1 MGKRYIQK
9 YKQRKN
15 INDKEYEADESENIS
30 NMESLN
36 NLQTILD
43 ILQSGD
49 SKIREQITNFLSIHQ
64 FDIDDQ
70 NIINIVSSIPFI
82 KTLTNMLNDNFYQIR
97 YNAISAL
104 NNIIISFNVIDI
116 ENILLTQTNF
126 IELSIMNIKD
136 FSNVEKNNLEHI
148 KRIRTLKNLF
158 DLYSLIIDLYSEDI
172 QNKIKFTSI
181 VGEILKIIIDKKEL
195 VNDEFLGYCLNF
207 LGNIF
212 SVEIITLTNE
222 SNYLKKF
229 IEEGNK
235 YINDNNTNEYI
246 KTLYYYSLFYL
257 CSTNNDFLKQNNIIL
272 LPKIIDFIYL
282 KISSQNSLVS
292 LYSLGDDINK
302 IAHDK
307 MKIEDT
313 NNDLITNNIDI
324 KEKAKLVDKEVN
336 SLLNCLKCFQDIIDS
351 IEKINNDNNEQI
363 NMDDYEEIED
373 DFDDNNEIDNNK
385 FEECI
390 HKSISE
396 IISVNN
402 FEPVQKMI
410 NQNLLNHL
418 STLCNIHSKI
428 NEFYINE
435 VDKLLVIRTN
445 LDEIEY
451 DSLSLINN
459 IIIKFPN
466 IPNKE
471 FIESFYNF
479 ITLKLGKII
488 INDNNNEILSLL
500 MLILRTIL
508 DKYSGYF
515 KNFGD
520 NDYNNLLT
528 IIAKTND
535 NFIKC
540 NIIDII
546 SFCSCIDNKFE
557 IGEKLK
563 ELFYNQSNIEVLSHV
578 INAFMDL
585 FKGDDLESNK
595 YLKKIEIINIM
606 KNGINEFKNRMK
618 LSKKNK
624 DIDKEEYE
632 YIKETFINMKRFIK
646 YKEDS
651 FKQLNI

>member
-126 IELSIMNIKD
+126 IELSIMNIRD
-136 FSNVEKNNLEHI
+136 FSKVEKNNLEHI

-181 VGEILKIIIDKKEL
+181 VEEILKIIIDKKEL

-257 CSTNNDFLKQNNIIL
+257 CSINNDFLKQNNIIL

>member
-1 MGKRYIQK
+1 M
-9 YKQRKN
+9 
-15 INDKEYEADESENIS
+15 
-30 NMESLN
+30 
-36 NLQTILD
+36 
-43 ILQSGD
+43 
-49 SKIREQITNFLSIHQ
+49 
-64 FDIDDQ
+64 
-70 NIINIVSSIPFI
+70 
-82 KTLTNMLNDNFYQIR
+82 
-97 YNAISAL
+97 
-104 NNIIISFNVIDI
+104 
-116 ENILLTQTNF
+116 
-126 IELSIMNIKD
+126 
-136 FSNVEKNNLEHI
+136 
-148 KRIRTLKNLF
+148 
-158 DLYSLIIDLYSEDI
+158 
-172 QNKIKFTSI
+172 
-181 VGEILKIIIDKKEL
+181 
-195 VNDEFLGYCLNF
+195 
-207 LGNIF
+207 
-212 SVEIITLTNE
+212 
-222 SNYLKKF
+222 
-229 IEEGNK
+229 
-235 YINDNNTNEYI
+235 
-246 KTLYYYSLFYL
+246 
-257 CSTNNDFLKQNNIIL
+257 
-272 LPKIIDFIYL
+272 
-282 KISSQNSLVS
+282 
-292 LYSLGDDINK
+292 
-302 IAHDK
+302 
-307 MKIEDT
+307 
-313 NNDLITNNIDI
+313 
-324 KEKAKLVDKEVN
+324 
-336 SLLNCLKCFQDIIDS
+336 NCLKCFQDIIDS

-363 NMDDYEEIED
+363 NMDDYEEIQD

>member
-1 MGKRYIQK
+1 MGKRNIQK

-15 INDKEYEADESENIS
+15 INDKEYETDESENVS
-30 NMESLN
+30 NIESLN

-49 SKIREQITNFLSIHQ
+49 SKTREQITNFLSIHQ

-82 KTLTNMLNDNFYQIR
+82 KTLTNMLNDNFYQVR

-116 ENILLTQTNF
+116 ENILLIQTNF

-136 FSNVEKNNLEHI
+136 FSSVEKNNVEHI

-172 QNKIKFTSI
+172 QNKIKFNKI
-181 VGEILKIIIDKKEL
+181 VDEILNIIIDKKDL
-195 VNDEFLGYCLNF
+195 VNEEFLGYCLNF

-235 YINDNNTNEYI
+235 YINDINTNEYI
-246 KTLYYYSLFYL
+246 KTLYNYSLFYL

-307 MKIEDT
+307 MKIEDSDK
-313 NNDLITNNIDI
+313 DLISNNIDI
-324 KEKAKLVDKEVN
+324 KERAKLVDKEVN

-351 IEKINNDNNEQI
+351 IEILNTDNNEQI

-373 DFDDNNEIDNNK
+373 DFDDKNDIDNNK

-410 NQNLLNHL
+410 NQTLLNHL

-471 FIESFYNF
+471 FIESLYNF
-479 ITLKLGKII
+479 ITSKLGKII
-488 INDNNNEILSLL
+488 INDNYNEILSLM
-500 MLILRTIL
+500 MLVLRTIL
-508 DKYSGYF
+508 DKYSGNF
-515 KNFGD
+515 KNFSD
-520 NDYNNLLT
+520 NDYINLLS
-528 IIAKTND
+528 IIGKTND

-546 SFCSCIDNKFE
+546 
-557 IGEKLK
+557 
-563 ELFYNQSNIEVLSHV
+563 
-578 INAFMDL
+578 
-585 FKGDDLESNK
+585 
-595 YLKKIEIINIM
+595 
-606 KNGINEFKNRMK
+606 
-618 LSKKNK
+618 
-624 DIDKEEYE
+624 
-632 YIKETFINMKRFIK
+632 
-646 YKEDS
+646 
-651 FKQLNI
+651 

>member
-1 MGKRYIQK
+1 MGKRNIQK

-15 INDKEYEADESENIS
+15 INDKEYETDESENVS
-30 NMESLN
+30 NIESLN

-49 SKIREQITNFLSIHQ
+49 SKTREQITNFLSIHQ

-82 KTLTNMLNDNFYQIR
+82 KTLTNMLNDNFYQVR

-136 FSNVEKNNLEHI
+136 FSSVEKNNVEHI

-172 QNKIKFTSI
+172 QNKIKFNKI
-181 VGEILKIIIDKKEL
+181 VDEILTIIIDKKDL
-195 VNDEFLGYCLNF
+195 VNEEFLGYCLNF

-235 YINDNNTNEYI
+235 YINDINTNEYI
-246 KTLYYYSLFYL
+246 KTLYNYSLFYL

-307 MKIEDT
+307 MKIEDSDK
-313 NNDLITNNIDI
+313 DLISNNIDI
-324 KEKAKLVDKEVN
+324 KERAKLVDKEVN

-351 IEKINNDNNEQI
+351 IEILNTDNNEQI

-373 DFDDNNEIDNNK
+373 DFDDKNDIDNNK

-410 NQNLLNHL
+410 NQTLLNHL

-471 FIESFYNF
+471 FIESLYNF
-479 ITLKLGKII
+479 ITSKLGKII
-488 INDNNNEILSLL
+488 INDNYNEILSLM
-500 MLILRTIL
+500 MLVLRTIL
-508 DKYSGYF
+508 DKYSG
-515 KNFGD
+515 NFQNFSD
-520 NDYNNLLT
+520 NDYINLLS
-528 IIAKTND
+528 IIGKTND

-578 INAFMDL
+578 INAFMDI

-606 KNGINEFKNRMK
+606 KNGINEYKNRMK

>member
-172 QNKIKFTSI
+172 QNKIKFNSI
-181 VGEILKIIIDKKEL
+181 VEEILKIIIDKKEL

-212 SVEIITLTNE
+212 SVEIITLTNK

-451 DSLSLINN
+451 DALSLINN
-459 IIIKFPN
+459 IIIKFSN

-471 FIESFYNF
+471 FIESLYNF
-479 ITLKLGKII
+479 ITSKLGTII
-488 INDNNNEILSLL
+488 VNDNNNEILSLYIL
-500 MLILRTIL
+500 VLRTIL
-508 DKYSGYF
+508 DKFSGNF
-515 KNFGD
+515 KNFPD
-520 NDYNNLLT
+520 DDYNNLLT
-528 IIAKTND
+528 LIIKTND

-546 SFCSCIDNKFE
+546 SLCSCADNKFE

-563 ELFYNQSNIEVLSHV
+563 ELFYNQNHIEVLSHV

-585 FKGDDLESNK
+585 FKEDDLESNK

-618 LSKKNK
+618 IAKKNK
-624 DIDKEEYE
+624 DIDKDEYE

-651 FKQLNI
+651 FKQMNI

>member
-1 MGKRYIQK
+1 MGKRKIQK

-82 KTLTNMLNDNFYQIR
+82 KTLTNMLNDNFYQVR

-104 NNIIISFNVIDI
+104 NNIIISFNIIDI

-181 VGEILKIIIDKKEL
+181 VEEILKIIIDKKEL
-195 VNDEFLGYCLNF
+195 VNEEFLGYCLNF

-246 KTLYYYSLFYL
+246 KTLYNYSLFYL

-313 NNDLITNNIDI
+313 NNDFITNNIDI

-418 STLCNIHSKI
+418 STLRNIHSKI

>member
-1 MGKRYIQK
+1 MGKRNIQK

-15 INDKEYEADESENIS
+15 INDKEYETDESENVS
-30 NMESLN
+30 NIESLN

-49 SKIREQITNFLSIHQ
+49 SKTREQITNFLSIHQ

-82 KTLTNMLNDNFYQIR
+82 KTLTNMLNDNFYQVR

-136 FSNVEKNNLEHI
+136 FSSVEKNNVEHI

-172 QNKIKFTSI
+172 QNKIKFNKI
-181 VGEILKIIIDKKEL
+181 VDEILTIIIDKKDL
-195 VNDEFLGYCLNF
+195 VNEEFLGYCLNF

-235 YINDNNTNEYI
+235 YINDINTNEYI
-246 KTLYYYSLFYL
+246 KILYNYSLFYL

-307 MKIEDT
+307 MKIEDSDK
-313 NNDLITNNIDI
+313 DLISNNIDI
-324 KEKAKLVDKEVN
+324 KERAKLVDKEVN

-351 IEKINNDNNEQI
+351 IEILNTDNNEQI

-373 DFDDNNEIDNNK
+373 DFDDKNDIDNNK

-410 NQNLLNHL
+410 NQTLLNHL

-471 FIESFYNF
+471 FIESLYNF
-479 ITLKLGKII
+479 ITSKLGKII
-488 INDNNNEILSLL
+488 INDNYNEILSLM
-500 MLILRTIL
+500 MLVLRTIL
-508 DKYSGYF
+508 DKYSGNF
-515 KNFGD
+515 KNFSD
-520 NDYNNLLT
+520 NDYINLLS
-528 IIAKTND
+528 IIGKTND

-578 INAFMDL
+578 INAFMDI

-606 KNGINEFKNRMK
+606 KNGINEYKNRMK

>member
-1 MGKRYIQK
+1 MGKRKIQK

-15 INDKEYEADESENIS
+15 LNDKEYEIDESENIS
-30 NMESLN
+30 NIESLK

-49 SKIREQITNFLSIHQ
+49 SKTREQITNFLSIHQ
-64 FDIDDQ
+64 FDIDDK
-70 NIINIVSSIPFI
+70 NLINIVSSIPFI
-82 KTLTNMLNDNFYQIR
+82 KTLTNMLNDNFYQVR

-104 NNIIISFNVIDI
+104 NNIIISFNIIDI
-116 ENILLTQTNF
+116 ENILLTKTNF
-126 IELSIMNIKD
+126 IELSIMIIKD
-136 FSNVEKNNLEHI
+136 FSNVEKNNIEHI
-148 KRIRTLKNLF
+148 NRIRTLKNLF

-172 QNKIKFTSI
+172 QNKIKFDSI
-181 VGEILKIIIDKKEL
+181 VEEILKIIIDKKEL
-195 VNDEFLGYCLNF
+195 INDELLGNCLNF

-246 KTLYYYSLFYL
+246 KTLYNYSLFYL

-282 KISSQNSLVS
+282 KISSQNSLIS
-292 LYSLGDDINK
+292 LYSLGEDINK

-307 MKIEDT
+307 MKIEDS
-313 NNDLITNNIDI
+313 NKDSTNNIDI

-351 IEKINNDNNEQI
+351 IEISNNVKNEEI

-373 DFDDNNEIDNNK
+373 DIDDKNDIDIDK

-390 HKSISE
+390 HKSITE
-396 IISVNN
+396 IISINN

-451 DSLSLINN
+451 DALSLINN
-459 IIIKFPN
+459 IIIKFSN

-471 FIESFYNF
+471 FIESLYSF
-479 ITLKLGKII
+479 ITSKLGTII
-488 INDNNNEILSLL
+488 VNDNNNEILSLYIL
-500 MLILRTIL
+500 VLRTIL
-508 DKYSGYF
+508 DKFSGNF
-515 KNFGD
+515 KNFPD
-520 NDYNNLLT
+520 DDYNNLLT
-528 IIAKTND
+528 LIIKTND

-546 SFCSCIDNKFE
+546 SLCSCADNKFE

-563 ELFYNQSNIEVLSHV
+563 ELFYNQNHIEVLSHV

-585 FKGDDLESNK
+585 FKEDDLESNK

-618 LSKKNK
+618 IAKKNK
-624 DIDKEEYE
+624 DIDKDEYE

-651 FKQLNI
+651 FKQMNI

>member
-126 IELSIMNIKD
+126 IELSIMNIRD
-136 FSNVEKNNLEHI
+136 FSKVEKNNLEHI

-172 QNKIKFTSI
+172 QNKIKFNSI
-181 VGEILKIIIDKKEL
+181 VEEILKIIIDKKEL
-195 VNDEFLGYCLNF
+195 VNEEFLGYCLNF

>member
-1 MGKRYIQK
+1 MGKRNIQK

-15 INDKEYEADESENIS
+15 INDKEYETDESENVS
-30 NMESLN
+30 NIESLN

-49 SKIREQITNFLSIHQ
+49 SKTREQITNFLSIHQ

-82 KTLTNMLNDNFYQIR
+82 KTLTNMLNDNFYQVR

-136 FSNVEKNNLEHI
+136 FSSVEKNNVEHI

-172 QNKIKFTSI
+172 QNKIKFNKI
-181 VGEILKIIIDKKEL
+181 VDEILTIIIDKKDL
-195 VNDEFLGYCLNF
+195 VNEEFLGYCLNF

-235 YINDNNTNEYI
+235 YINDINTNEYI
-246 KTLYYYSLFYL
+246 KTLYNYSLFYL

-307 MKIEDT
+307 MKIEDSDK
-313 NNDLITNNIDI
+313 DLISNNIDI
-324 KEKAKLVDKEVN
+324 KERAKLVDKEVN

-351 IEKINNDNNEQI
+351 IEILNTDNNEQI

-373 DFDDNNEIDNNK
+373 DFDDKNDIDNNK

-410 NQNLLNHL
+410 NQTLLNHL

-471 FIESFYNF
+471 FIESLYNF
-479 ITLKLGKII
+479 ITSKLGKII
-488 INDNNNEILSLL
+488 INDNYNEILSLM
-500 MLILRTIL
+500 MLVLRTIL
-508 DKYSGYF
+508 DKYSGNF
-515 KNFGD
+515 KNFSD
-520 NDYNNLLT
+520 NDYINLLS
-528 IIAKTND
+528 IIGKTND

-578 INAFMDL
+578 INAFMDI

-606 KNGINEFKNRMK
+606 KNGINEYKNRMK